1 MCSLMAPNGD
11 SYRLV
16 TMSGRS
22 VPSPRVT
29 ARDTGWCHTATGI
42 EGWVRR
48 GEADISSIVSR
59 TDADS
64 LLATQIL
71 SWNVFQKKRK
81 GFHLFEICC
90 CVWVSVLS
98 LTISARRAK
107 NSDNYVSIEML
118 SLSSNKVLTTVNAL
132 LADIRYLHCPPLS
145 LCNCILFICCAVLPW
160 WPLPLTWLNHPRN
173 EDLKQHSLTHLVQ
186 IVTGLV

>member
-1 MCSLMAPNGD
+1 MHILYLPN
-11 SYRLV
+11 YI
-16 TMSGRS
+16 RS
-22 VPSPRVT
+22 IFGSVCPIRHKLGKVLEKEL
-29 ARDTGWCHTATGI
+29 REQLEDLLWLFQ
-42 EGWVRR
+42 RK
-48 GEADISSIVSR
+48 SS
-59 TDADS
+59 
-64 LLATQIL
+64 
-71 SWNVFQKKRK
+71 N
-81 GFHLFEICC
+81 LFEICC

-98 LTISARRAK
+98 LTISASRAK